1 MLKITL
7 YEGPSDPRNWWSF
20 IPVEPTMAQANVSA
34 IIAIKGIDGKY
45 MKVTSTDG
53 LEFSSTVLDNTA
65 KFTVQPKGGK
75 VALIGEIQF
84 RI

>member
-7 YEGPSDPRNWWSF
+7 YEGASDPRNWWIF

-45 MKVTSTDG
+45 MKVTSTNG
-53 LEFSSTVLDNTA
+53 LEFSSTVLDKNG

-75 VALIGEIQF
+75 IALIGKI
-84 RI
+84 